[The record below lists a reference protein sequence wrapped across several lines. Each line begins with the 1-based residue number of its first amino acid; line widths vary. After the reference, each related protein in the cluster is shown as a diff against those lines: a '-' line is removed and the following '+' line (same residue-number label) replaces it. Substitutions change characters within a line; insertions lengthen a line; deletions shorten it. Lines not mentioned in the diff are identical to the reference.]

1 MVKIL
6 DCTTRDGGHCL
17 NWNFSKDF
25 IFDLMAC
32 QNNSKISF
40 YEIGYRNH
48 FDNQDKGIFYK
59 CTPSLLKEFYSKKGS
74 LKLGVMTDT
83 KRFSLDDFP
92 NAKDDYIDFV
102 RIACRPDR
110 IEETLNISQELYNRG
125 YSVLLQLMD
134 FSNVSEAEYSIL
146 ESWENKELFETV
158 YIADTYG
165 TISSEELELYFNKLK
180 SIGYNR
186 VSFHGHNT
194 SGLAFE
200 NTLKAIEL
208 GAYSVDITLDGIG
221 RGGGNLDAVKFL
233 DGMDG
238 FTSEYYK
245 KLSQILAV
253 S

>member
-1 MVKIL
+1 MTKIL

-25 IFDLMAC
+25 IFELMAC

-48 FDNQDKGIFYK
+48 FDTENKGIFYK
-59 CTPSLLKEFYSKKGS
+59 CSPSLLKEFYSKKGF

-83 KRFSLDDFP
+83 KRFSFDDFP
-92 NAKDDYIDFV
+92 NAKGDYIDFV

-110 IEETLNISQELYNRG
+110 IEETLNISQELHNRG
-125 YSVLLQLMD
+125 YSMLLQLMD
-134 FSNVSEAEYSIL
+134 FSNLTQAEYSLL
-146 ESWENKELFETV
+146 ESWKYKEIFESI

-165 TISSEELELYFNKLK
+165 IINSKDLELYFNKLK
-180 SIGYNR
+180 SIGYNKI
-186 VSFHGHNT
+186 SFHGHNT

-208 GAYSVDITLDGIG
+208 GAYSVDITLNGIG

-233 DGMDG
+233 DKLDG
-238 FTSEYYK
+238 YTSEYYK
-245 KLSQILAV
+245 KLSQMLV
-253 S
+253 LS

>member
-1 MVKIL
+1 
-6 DCTTRDGGHCL
+6 
-17 NWNFSKDF
+17 
-25 IFDLMAC
+25 
-32 QNNSKISF
+32 
-40 YEIGYRNH
+40 
-48 FDNQDKGIFYK
+48 
-59 CTPSLLKEFYSKKGS
+59 
-74 LKLGVMTDT
+74 MTDT